1 LSIIISSSVNWLK
14 SIKLTSTDSARQGTA
29 AAQNAKT
36 PHNKTID
43 HFFIPQTTFLYIPH
57 TGILLRPPGH
67 LVAYSTREKNK
78 PSYEEKEG
86 CLMPYNR
93 MIVGHVIG
101 MLREQKGFTQ
111 EVLSGLAGISRS
123 HLTLIENGRKTLRLS
138 TLWQIADALQIA
150 PSAIIAMAES
160 KQY

>member
-1 LSIIISSSVNWLK
+1 
-14 SIKLTSTDSARQGTA
+14 
-29 AAQNAKT
+29 
-36 PHNKTID
+36 
-43 HFFIPQTTFLYIPH
+43 
-57 TGILLRPPGH
+57 
-67 LVAYSTREKNK
+67 
-78 PSYEEKEG
+78 
-86 CLMPYNR
+86 MPYNR